1 MSMMDGVTEPEAPS
15 KKSMD
20 RRVRRSRRLLQ
31 DTLVE
36 MALREGFGA
45 LTVEQIL
52 AEADVGRATFYAHY
66 RDKNQLLADVV
77 RELFADLE
85 EHARPHSADAAAG
98 FTGVPLRT
106 IFELAQTQKDRYML
120 VLSGAGDG
128 EALRLFEDW
137 LANWA
142 REVFAARSAHHHTVP
157 RIPLDLMGRVWA
169 GEVIAVLRAW
179 LRTDPADRLEPAMIT
194 QQLRDLSIEGR
205 RWAMGYEP
213 GE

>member
-1 MSMMDGVTEPEAPS
+1 MSTMDDVTEPDAS
-15 KKSMD
+15 TGKAMD

-31 DTLVE
+31 DTLVR
-36 MALREGFGA
+36 MALSEGFGS
-45 LTVEQIL
+45 LTVEKIL
-52 AEADVGRATFYAHY
+52 TAADVGRATFYAHY

-85 EHARPHSADAAAG
+85 DHARPHSADAAAG

-106 IFELAQTQKDRYML
+106 IFELAESQQDRYML

-137 LANWA
+137 LAEWA
-142 REVFAARSAHHHTVP
+142 REVFAARSSHHHTVP
-157 RIPLDLMGRVWA
+157 RISLDLMGRVWA

-179 LRTDPADRLEPAMIT
+179 LRTDSRERPAPAVIT
-194 QQLRDLSIEGR
+194 QQLRDLTIEGR

-213 GE
+213 GH